1 MKKSIKSSHN
11 IVFLFFLTLCISHKT
26 LASSASQEIVE
37 VGKIADEYGG
47 GRVFQIDSSVQEPN
61 DFNKI
66 TGLKLNVT
74 LNKMGSFSGAMPTS
88 MMIITKGAH
97 QGSEYIFTYPD
108 SFPVYD
114 LANKELVVLGVGPSA
129 FICPMAFKYGKA
141 LEETFS
147 EGETRTLTFEGNR
160 ALFTNDSSIMTIVYF
175 TGDFTLNSIEWIKG
189 EIIPEP
195 DISWEKVE
203 KKVFTDIETVN
214 HEKQNGNNYID
225 ITVPANREGP
235 FQVIFWIHGGG
246 WQSMSRKSC
255 ILDDT
260 KEYLL
265 YCGYAFVS
273 AEYTLVNHTDGRS
286 ISPKLG
292 MIHDLKA
299 AVRFIRANA
308 KKYNLNTNYIVA
320 MGESA
325 GGHLA
330 LLMGTTNGNPKHEDL
345 SMGNSKYS
353 SYVHLAAGYFAPTT
367 FLVTNTSSTE
377 DITMS
382 YALLGDEVLLFNDE
396 IMELEKQMSPSFMV
410 SKNTVPLFIT
420 HSRADGTVPFHHSQK
435 MYEAAKEYLND
446 NDLKTIFYNKGGH
459 GDRSTF
465 DTASAYVAVSEFISS
480 HNPDNNSN
488 MANKLGINIYF
499 NLIRFIIP
507 ILFL

>member
-1 MKKSIKSSHN
+1 MIKVLLAEDDLKLGKLINYMLMQNRVQVEWIQNGADIFEYAMYSEYDILILDWMMPN
-11 IVFLFFLTLCISHKT
+11 VTGIEACRQLRENGYERAILMLTAKDT
-26 LASSASQEIVE
+26 LEDRVTGLDAGADDYLVKPFEFDELLARLRALSRRSTQKIQQEIVE

-141 LEETFS
+141 LEETFA

-160 ALFTNDSSIMTIVYF
+160 ALFSNDSSVMTIIYF
-175 TGDFTLNSIEWIKG
+175 TGDFSLNSVEWIKDK
-189 EIIPEP
+189 IIPEP

-203 KKVFTDIETVN
+203 KKVFSDIETVD

-273 AEYTLVNHTDGRS
+273 AEYTLVNHTDGRA

-325 GGHLA
+325 GGHLSF
-330 LLMGTTNGNPKHEDL
+330 LMGTTNGNAKHEDL
-345 SMGNSKYS
+345 SMGNANYS
-353 SYVHLAAGYFAPTT
+353 SDVHAAIGYFAPST

-377 DITMS
+377 DTTMS
-382 YALLGDEVLLFNDE
+382 YALLGNEVLEFNNE
-396 IMELEKQMSPSFMV
+396 IM
-410 SKNTVPLFIT
+410 
-420 HSRADGTVPFHHSQK
+420 
-435 MYEAAKEYLND
+435 
-446 NDLKTIFYNKGGH
+446 
-459 GDRSTF
+459 
-465 DTASAYVAVSEFISS
+465 
-480 HNPDNNSN
+480 
-488 MANKLGINIYF
+488 
-499 NLIRFIIP
+499 
-507 ILFL
+507 